1 MNISPILEKIDN
13 IGEITKPV
21 AVFGDYCL
29 DKYLFIDPER
39 DEPSLETGLTA
50 YQVYSVKCYPGAAG
64 TICNNLRA
72 LGAPVECIGYF
83 GSDGEGYDLVK
94 ALQDIGADTS
104 LMVKTED
111 MQTCCY
117 IKPMR
122 GNGDGTDTELNRLD
136 IRDFRAP
143 AREVEDAL
151 IENLKT
157 AAENASAVIILDQ
170 FMQRDIGIMTGRV
183 RTAVNE
189 IAKQYGERGVLFFV
203 DSRYHADEF
212 RNMTVKCN
220 NFEFMSLGSFP
231 EGNPESEEEIKKR
244 AGILNVQTGN
254 TYFITRG
261 SRGITAVDGNEA
273 TEVEAFHVEGPTDI
287 VGAGDAASAG
297 IVLGLVLGMTRAE
310 AAKFACAVSS
320 ITIQQ
325 IGCTGTAR
333 AQQVKDRLTGR
344 N

>member
-1 MNISPILEKIDN
+1 
-13 IGEITKPV
+13 
-21 AVFGDYCL
+21 
-29 DKYLFIDPER
+29 
-39 DEPSLETGLTA
+39 
-50 YQVYSVKCYPGAAG
+50 
-64 TICNNLRA
+64 
-72 LGAPVECIGYF
+72 
-83 GSDGEGYDLVK
+83 
-94 ALQDIGADTS
+94 
-104 LMVKTED
+104 
-111 MQTCCY
+111 
-117 IKPMR
+117 
-122 GNGDGTDTELNRLD
+122 
-136 IRDFRAP
+136 
-143 AREVEDAL
+143 
-151 IENLKT
+151 
-157 AAENASAVIILDQ
+157 
-170 FMQRDIGIMTGRV
+170 
-183 RTAVNE
+183 
-189 IAKQYGERGVLFFV
+189 
-203 DSRYHADEF
+203 
-212 RNMTVKCN
+212 MTVKCN

-325 IGCTGTAR
+325 IGCTGTAS